1 LFEIPRIPVWRVDS
15 LSTFGPSFV
24 LSNKL
29 SNQHD

>member
-15 LSTFGPSFV
+15 LSIFGSSFV